1 MEGNDMKWSGT
12 VLKRGVIAGL
22 LGAATVA
29 VWFFVLDLTAGR
41 PFRTPAALGHV
52 LLFGGRGAPADISFG
67 VVASYTLVHILAF
80 ALAGWV
86 FVMIAE
92 KVERAPSFLLLAAMT
107 AIVLEAVAI
116 VNLAQAAQWAGL
128 GIWSVIIAN
137 MLAVA
142 VMGWYVWH
150 SHPSLRHSLT
160 TAHPAPVR
168 V

>member
-1 MEGNDMKWSGT
+1 MKWSST
-12 VLKRGVIAGL
+12 ALKRGVIAGL

-29 VWFFVLDLTAGR
+29 VWFFALDLAAGH

-52 LLFGGRGAPADISFG
+52 RLFGGRGTPADISFG

-107 AIVLEAVAI
+107 AIVLEAVAV

-128 GIWSVIIAN
+128 GIWTVIIAN
-137 MLAVA
+137 ILAVG
-142 VMGWYVWH
+142 VMGWYVWL
-150 SHPSLRHSLT
+150 SHPSLRQSLT
-160 TAHPAPVR
+160 TPYPEPVR